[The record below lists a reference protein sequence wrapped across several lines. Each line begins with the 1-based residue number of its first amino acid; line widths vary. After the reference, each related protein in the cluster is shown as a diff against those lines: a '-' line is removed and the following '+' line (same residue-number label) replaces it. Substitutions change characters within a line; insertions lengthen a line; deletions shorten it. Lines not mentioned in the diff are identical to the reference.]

1 MMRNPWVMLTFVA
14 VQNHHLQ
21 WYYKKSMKVLII
33 STNRNQFP
41 MPVMPLGACL
51 VADAAVRAGHEVRLL
66 DLTFQR
72 DPLRVVKRELE
83 KRSPDIVGLS
93 VRNIDNNDI
102 QSPDFFLKD
111 IPPIIDSVRAMTSAP
126 IVLGGAAVSVM
137 PEELLRYT
145 GASWAVLG
153 EGETVFPL
161 LLENLS
167 QGKSPQTL
175 PGIAWIENDTF
186 NANSCASSENGCLCA
201 SPDFRR
207 WIDLKTYLTRL
218 STMPVQTK
226 LGCQFSCV
234 YCTYRKIEGNRYRLS
249 DPEEVV
255 DAIDRLV
262 RGGLSH
268 IEFVD
273 NVFNSP
279 YDHALTICEKLAQ
292 ARSHVSLESLELNP
306 LFIDDTLIAAMERA
320 GFSGIGITVESASDS
335 VLEGLGKGYT
345 IEHVH
350 RTAEVVRR
358 HTLPCVWIF
367 MMGGPNETEKTVR
380 ETLRFAEK
388 SISPTDAVFLGIGI
402 RVYPGTGLEA
412 IARKQGLLSLSPA
425 QMLEPVFYVSPT
437 VEYSWMRKQIEAS
450 MNEHMNFMSS
460 DSLSSPLLPSIHRL
474 AYRVGL
480 RSPLWRHTRFIRRG
494 LRLLGMEV

>member
-1 MMRNPWVMLTFVA
+1 MLPFVV
-14 VQNHHLQ
+14 VQNHHSQ
-21 WYYKKSMKVLII
+21 WYHRKRMKVLII

-66 DLTFQR
+66 DLMLQR
-72 DPLRVVKRELE
+72 DPLQAVRRELE
-83 KRSPDIVGLS
+83 KGSPDIVGLS

-102 QSPDFFLKD
+102 QSPDFFIKD
-111 IPPIIDSVRAMTSAP
+111 ILPLVNSVQAMTPAP
-126 IVLGGAAVSVM
+126 VVLGGAAVSVM

-153 EGETVFPL
+153 DGETVFPM
-161 LLENLS
+161 LLEKLS
-167 QGKSPQTL
+167 QGKPPKTL
-175 PGIAWIENDTF
+175 PGIAWVEKGTF
-186 NANSCASSENGCLCA
+186 NANPCASSENGCSCA

-207 WIDLKTYLTRL
+207 WIDLKTYLRRL
-218 STMPVQTK
+218 STVPVQTK
-226 LGCQFSCV
+226 LGCEFSCV

-249 DPEEVV
+249 DPEEVA
-255 DAIDRLV
+255 DAIGRLV

-279 YDHALTICEKLAQ
+279 YDHALAICEKLAQ
-292 ARSHVSLESLELNP
+292 ARSRVSLESLELNP
-306 LFIDDTLIAAMERA
+306 LFVDDTLIAAMEHA
-320 GFSGIGITVESASDS
+320 GFSGVGITVESASDS

-350 RTAEVVRR
+350 RAAEVVRR

-367 MMGGPNETEKTVR
+367 MMGGPNETGETVR
-380 ETLRFAEK
+380 ETLRFAERC
-388 SISPTDAVFLGIGI
+388 IRPTDTVFLGIGI

-412 IARKQGLLSLSPA
+412 IARKQGLLSLSSA

-437 VEYSWMRKQIEAS
+437 VEYNWMVKQIKTS

-474 AYRVGL
+474 AYKVGL
-480 RSPLWRHTRFIRRG
+480 RSPLWKHARFIRRG

>member
-1 MMRNPWVMLTFVA
+1 MLPFV
-14 VQNHHLQ
+14 VIQNHRAQ
-21 WYYKKSMKVLII
+21 WYYRKRMKVLII
-33 STNRNQFP
+33 STNSNQFP

-51 VADAAVRAGHEVRLL
+51 VADAAARAGHEVRLL
-66 DLTFQR
+66 DLMFQQ

-83 KRSPDIVGLS
+83 KRNPDIVGLS

-102 QSPDFFLKD
+102 QSPNFFLKD
-111 IPPIIDSVRAMTSAP
+111 ILPLIDSVRGMTSAP
-126 IVLGGAAVSVM
+126 IALGGAAVSVM

-153 EGETVFPL
+153 DGETMFPM
-161 LLENLS
+161 LLEKLS
-167 QGKSPQTL
+167 QEESPKTL
-175 PGIAWIENDTF
+175 PGIAWIEKGTF
-186 NANSCASSENGCLCA
+186 NANPCASSMNGCSCA

-207 WIDLKTYLTRL
+207 WIDLKTYLRRL
-218 STMPVQTK
+218 STVPIQTK

-234 YCTYRKIEGNRYRLS
+234 YCTYRKIEGSRYRLS

-255 DAIDRLV
+255 DTIGKLTA
-262 RGGLSH
+262 GGLTH

-279 YDHALTICEKLAQ
+279 YDHALSICEKVAR
-292 ARSHVSLESLELNP
+292 ARSRVSLESLELNP
-306 LFIDDTLIAAMERA
+306 LSIDDTLIAAMERA

-345 IEHVH
+345 KEHVH
-350 RTAEVVRR
+350 KAAEVVRR

-367 MMGGPNETEKTVR
+367 MMGGPNETEGTVR
-380 ETLRFAEK
+380 ETLRFAERC
-388 SISPTDAVFLGIGI
+388 IRPTDTVFLGMGI

-412 IARKQGLLSLSPA
+412 IARKQGLLSHSSA
-425 QMLEPVFYVSPT
+425 QMLEPVFYLSPT
-437 VEYSWMRKQIEAS
+437 VEYNWMRKQIETS
-450 MNEHMNFMSS
+450 MNEHMNFMNSN
-460 DSLSSPLLPSIHRL
+460 SLSSPLLPSIHRL
-474 AYRVGL
+474 AYKVGL
-480 RSPLWRHTRFIRRG
+480 RSPLWKHTSFIRRG